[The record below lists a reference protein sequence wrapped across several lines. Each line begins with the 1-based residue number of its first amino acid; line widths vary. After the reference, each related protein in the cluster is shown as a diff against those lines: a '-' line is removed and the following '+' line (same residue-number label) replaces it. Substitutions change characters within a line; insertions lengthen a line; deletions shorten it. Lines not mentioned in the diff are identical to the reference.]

1 MTKPTPGPTPEPNP
15 EVLVIGGGPAGSTAA
30 AVAAKAG
37 LRVRLLEAGAHPR
50 PHVGESLLPGIIP
63 ILEDIDALAE
73 VEAAGFGPKTGATHR
88 GWGRTPQWDLW
99 FADSDAYDRAW
110 LVERGRFDAILFHAA
125 RRAGAELHE
134 HAAVQQLHWDGE
146 RLAAVTWRAR
156 GGTPHTDQAALV
168 IDASGPHALVAQARG
183 LRTPIEGLQHEALW
197 AHWEH
202 AGRLPEPRRHQ
213 ALFVAEDRCWLWLFP
228 LSERLTSVGVVRLD
242 RAELTGT
249 TRDYDD
255 ALRSSE
261 TLRAVL
267 GTRARRVTPVRRERD
282 WSYRVDPVAGPGWL
296 AVGDAAGFIDPVLST
311 GVHLAMHSAW
321 HAGRTAAA
329 LLRQGDREAPAR
341 YAAHHRELFD
351 DLLRMV
357 RFYYQQNVHAED
369 YFWESKRILMR
380 RELSLRPD
388 KAFVVLTSGLVQNL
402 ALYARDDRDHARR
415 AATVQAYDRL
425 PSLAPGGAD
434 QDDGADPDELGF
446 LCIHLRH
453 APSAPEAAADGAA
466 LYLLVEPRDPA
477 ARALFRTHNWHVNA
491 IAPRHGNDPISVP
504 ALAPALRDLGR
515 LIERL
520 DTIPGGP
527 LAAFWRRAREQL
539 VAHLVGERRALP
551 PDFTLVRIF
560 GE

>member
-1 MTKPTPGPTPEPNP
+1 MTEPSTEP
-15 EVLVIGGGPAGSTAA
+15 EVVVIGGGPAGSTAA
-30 AVAAKAG
+30 AVAARAG
-37 LRVRLLEAGAHPR
+37 LRVLLLEAGTHPR

-63 ILEDIDALAE
+63 ILEDIDALAA

-88 GWGRTPQWDLW
+88 NWGRTPQWDLW
-99 FADSDAYDRAW
+99 FSDSDAYDQAW
-110 LVERGRFDAILFHAA
+110 LVERDRFDAILFDAA
-125 RRAGAELHE
+125 RRAGATVHE
-134 HAAVQQLHWDGE
+134 RAVVERLHWDGE
-146 RLAAVTWRAR
+146 RLRAVTWAPRGEPAR
-156 GGTPHTDQAALV
+156 TVEPALV
-168 IDASGPHALVAQARG
+168 IDASGQRSLVANARG
-183 LRTPIEGLQHEALW
+183 LRTSIEGLRHEALW
-197 AHWEH
+197 AHYEG
-202 AGRLPEPRRHQ
+202 AGRLPSPREHQ
-213 ALFVAEDRCWLWLFP
+213 AFFVAEDRCWLWLFP

-249 TRDYDD
+249 TRDHDEAIAGSD
-255 ALRSSE
+255 

-267 GTRARRVTPVRRERD
+267 GPDARRVTPVRRERD

-321 HAGRTAAA
+321 HAGRTATA
-329 LLRQGDREAPAR
+329 LLREGDDDAPAR

-402 ALYARDDRDHARR
+402 ALRARDDADLARR
-415 AATVQAYDRL
+415 TNLSTSDES
-425 PSLAPGGAD
+425 PSLE
-434 QDDGADPDELGF
+434 GADPDALGF
-446 LCIHLRH
+446 LCIHLRITTSSTET
-453 APSAPEAAADGAA
+453 ASV
-466 LYLLVEPRDPA
+466 YLLVEPRDPA
-477 ARALFRTHNWHVNA
+477 SRALFRTRNWHVNA

-504 ALAPALRDLGR
+504 VLAPTLRALGR
-515 LIERL
+515 LMEHL
-520 DTIPGGP
+520 DSVPDEP
-527 LAAFWRRAREQL
+527 LAAFWRRVRAELVEQL
-539 VAHLVGERRALP
+539 RAP
-551 PDFTLVRIF
+551 GTGFALVRIF

>member
-1 MTKPTPGPTPEPNP
+1 MADRDP

-73 VEAAGFGPKTGATHR
+73 VEAAGFEPKTGSTHH
-88 GWGRTPQWDLW
+88 GWGRTPQWDQW
-99 FADSDAYDRAW
+99 FSESEAYDQAW
-110 LVERGRFDAILFHAA
+110 LVERGRFDAILFDAA

-134 HAAVQQLHWDGE
+134 HAPVQQLHWDGD
-146 RLAAVTWRAR
+146 RLAAVTWCAR
-156 GGTPHTDQAALV
+156 GGSPRTDEPDLV
-168 IDASGPHALVAQARG
+168 IDASGQRALVAQARG

-197 AHWEH
+197 AHWEG
-202 AGRLPEPRRHQ
+202 AGRLPPPRTHQ
-213 ALFVAEDRCWLWLFP
+213 AFFVAEDRCWLWLFP
-228 LSERLTSVGVVRLD
+228 LSERRTSVGVVRLD

-249 TRDYDD
+249 TRDYDEAVARSE
-255 ALRSSE
+255 ALRG
-261 TLRAVL
+261 VL
-267 GTRARRVTPVRRERD
+267 GPHARRVTPVRRERD
-282 WSYRVDPVAGPGWL
+282 WSYRVDPIAGPGWL

-321 HAGRTAAA
+321 HASRTAAA
-329 LLRQGDREAPAR
+329 LLHEGQREAPIR

-357 RFYYQQNVHAED
+357 RFYYQRNVHAED
-369 YFWESKRILMR
+369 YFWESKQILIR
-380 RELSLRPD
+380 RELSLSPT

-402 ALYARDDRDHARR
+402 ALRARDDRDHARR
-415 AATVQAYDRL
+415 AAAVHERDHL
-425 PSLAPGGAD
+425 PSLTSPTSLD
-434 QDDGADPDELGF
+434 PDDGADPDELGF

-453 APSAPEAAADGAA
+453 TPAGHDTPAAPDAPAS

-477 ARALFRTHNWHVNA
+477 GRALFRTRNWHVNA

-504 ALAPALRDLGR
+504 SLAPALRALGA
-515 LIERL
+515 LVERL
-520 DTIPGGP
+520 DVVPHEP
-527 LAAFWRRAREQL
+527 LAAFWRRAREPL
-539 VAHLVGERRALP
+539 VTALLGEPGVLP
-551 PDFTLVRIF
+551 EGFALVRIF